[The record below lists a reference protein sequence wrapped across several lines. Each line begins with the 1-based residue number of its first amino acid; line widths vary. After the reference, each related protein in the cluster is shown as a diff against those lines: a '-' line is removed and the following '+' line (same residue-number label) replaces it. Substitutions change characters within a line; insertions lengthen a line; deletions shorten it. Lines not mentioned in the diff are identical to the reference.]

1 MPHKERQE
9 KNMRLEC
16 QVQRTTTR
24 MWYNCGNGLNGEKRE
39 KSHLGNC
46 AERDEMALRY
56 FKRFENWR
64 MSEEI
69 EDKYLFSWREE

>member
-1 MPHKERQE
+1 M
-9 KNMRLEC
+9 
-16 QVQRTTTR
+16 
-24 MWYNCGNGLNGEKRE
+24 EKRE

-69 EDKYLFSWREE
+69 EDKYFFSWREK

>member
-1 MPHKERQE
+1 M
-9 KNMRLEC
+9 
-16 QVQRTTTR
+16 
-24 MWYNCGNGLNGEKRE
+24 EKRE

-46 AERDEMALRY
+46 AERDEMAL
-56 FKRFENWR
+56 RFENWR

>member
-1 MPHKERQE
+1 MEI
-9 KNMRLEC
+9 
-16 QVQRTTTR
+16 
-24 MWYNCGNGLNGEKRE
+24 RE

-69 EDKYLFSWREE
+69 EDKYFFFMEREIAFFRAKCIISCRYSVTGTCFV